1 VAVAAHTMTRLLL
14 TWILNAFA
22 LFFVMKLV
30 PGIQIDRFSDLL
42 VATLV
47 IGLLNAFLRPLV
59 ILLTLPVTILTLGLF
74 TLVINGVMFYL
85 AAHLVSGF
93 HVTGFGAAFLAALLF
108 SLFSFF
114 LNMLFQTK
122 SV

>member
-1 VAVAAHTMTRLLL
+1 MTRLLL
-14 TWILNAFA
+14 TWVLNAFA

-47 IGLLNAFLRPLV
+47 LGLLNAFLRPLI
-59 ILLTLPVTILTLGLF
+59 ILLTLPVTVLTLGLF

-93 HVTGFGAAFLAALLF
+93 HVSGFGAAFLAALLF
-108 SLFSFF
+108 SLFSFI
-114 LNMLFQTK
+114 LNMLFRTK

>member
-1 VAVAAHTMTRLLL
+1 MTRLFLI
-14 TWILNAFA
+14 WVLNAFA

-30 PGIQIDRFSDLL
+30 PGIQIDRFGDLL

-47 IGLLNAFLRPLV
+47 LGLLNAFLRPLV

-108 SLFSFF
+108 SLFSFI
-114 LNMLFQTK
+114 LNLIFQTK

>member
-1 VAVAAHTMTRLLL
+1 MTRLLF
-14 TWILNAFA
+14 TWVLNAFA

-47 IGLLNAFLRPLV
+47 LGLLNAFLRPLV
-59 ILLTLPVTILTLGLF
+59 ILLTLPVTLLTLGLF
-74 TLVINGVMFYL
+74 TLVINGVMFSL
-85 AAHLVSGF
+85 AAWLVQGF
-93 HVTGFGAAFLAALLF
+93 HVTGFGSAFLAALLF
-108 SLFSFF
+108 SLFSSI
-114 LNMLFQTK
+114 LNMLFRTK

>member
-1 VAVAAHTMTRLLL
+1 VTRL
-14 TWILNAFA
+14 ILKWVLNSFA

-47 IGLLNAFLRPLV
+47 LGLLNAFLRPLV
-59 ILLTLPVTILTLGLF
+59 ILFTLPVTILTLGLF

-85 AAHLVSGF
+85 AAQLVSGF

-108 SLFSFF
+108 SLFSSV
-114 LNMLFQTK
+114 LNMVFQTK
-122 SV
+122 SD